1 MSSNTLYDAIALVRA
16 GKNEEARQLIFDI
29 IRNDSQNEMAW
40 MWLAETLT
48 SDVDRMKVLK
58 ACANIN
64 PESKIARMAITKLQE
79 KFNESEATLPSES
92 PFWEGATFDPNIADR
107 TGHTGAIIGFDGSF
121 ILSDVADFDDV
132 IDLRLTSSE
141 ILESKK
147 ATLINEEKNPSGKT
161 VEPFLPSTSEE
172 PTVQYSRYAAG
183 DVPTSPVKH
192 LYPEKEELE
201 FEPDLSGYLHEEHLE
216 NKYDKTVA
224 PLNRVPLFNQKTS
237 GEENLNDLSIDELGF
252 SDEESIGQNDVTIQT
267 NKVLRP
273 YADLFEEDL
282 VEDHVIQNE
291 VEENTNSR
299 KKKERNKLV
308 ILLLGLFIIIAILC
322 AVLIFV
328 LRGFTIGNNQTTTL
342 PTQLVIPTGTILPT
356 STWTLIPTV
365 TGTPEPTFTPTMLP
379 TATEIVEISDKA
391 ISAANANAVLLKI
404 DQPISGEFFVN
415 LTGNRIAIINERTI
429 QIWNALNGEREF
441 VLSGHNDLVTDI
453 VFSDDGKYL
462 VSGSRDFSVILWDLD
477 SGQAIKTFGMDA
489 GTINRIYG
497 DRTKNYPR
505 NVSVDF
511 SPDETTIAAGAFGVV
526 NILDISSGLTRGIF
540 SLSDEALLAAAQD
553 PTNLYGFKVKFNENG
568 WVLAAG
574 MSKNLVGLDTLDA
587 ALLYQYELGAKGQI
601 SYTINRKQI
610 LEADTGGI
618 TIRNLEDGTVIN
630 GFGGRK
636 VKPNQAPPAYVLS
649 ETGKV
654 LGIET
659 DAAENEFE
667 LSVWNVADD
676 ASLMNFKG
684 ICIDNQCAIPVFA
697 LFPDDERIIVT
708 RQGNDSSIEVIY
720 VNLISHEIIL
730 RITGMNN
737 GVKALAASPNGDLA
751 AGLDEAGIL
760 RIWNMVSGDVIT
772 SFETPTLDFVKFS
785 RDGQFIYAWDE
796 SSIYVWGLP

>member
-16 GKNEEARQLIFDI
+16 GKNEDARQLIFDI

-79 KFNESEATLPSES
+79 KFNEKEATLPSES

-121 ILSDVADFDDV
+121 ILSDVSDFDDV

-141 ILESKK
+141 VLESKK
-147 ATLINEEKNPSGKT
+147 AALINEEKSLPAKSA
-161 VEPFLPSTSEE
+161 EPFLPTTDDE
-172 PTVQYSRYAAG
+172 PTTQYSRYAG
-183 DVPTSPVKH
+183 RDVPTSPVKR

-201 FEPDLSGYLHEEHLE
+201 FEPDLSDYLHEEHVE
-216 NKYDKTVA
+216 NNYDKTVV
-224 PLNRVPLFNQKTS
+224 PINRVPLYNQKTA
-237 GEENLNDLSIDELGF
+237 GDENLNDLSIEELGF
-252 SDEESIGQNDVTIQT
+252 SDDESLVQNDATIQT
-267 NKVLRP
+267 DKVQRP

-291 VEENTNSR
+291 VEENTKNR

-308 ILLLGLFIIIAILC
+308 VLLLGLFVIIAVLC
-322 AVLIFV
+322 GVLIVV
-328 LRGFTIGNNQTTTL
+328 LGGFTFGSTQTTSL
-342 PTQLVIPTGTILPT
+342 PTQLVIPTETTLPT
-356 STWTLIPTV
+356 PTWTLIPTV

-379 TATEIVEISDKA
+379 TATAIVEISDKA

-404 DQPISGEFFVN
+404 DQPISGEFFSN
-415 LTGNRIAIINERTI
+415 LSGNRIAIPDERTI
-429 QIWNALNGEREF
+429 QIWNVLTGEREF

-453 VFSDDGKYL
+453 VFSEDGKYL
-462 VSGSRDFSVILWDLD
+462 VSGARDFSVILWDLS
-477 SGQAIKTFGMDA
+477 SGQVIKTFGMD
-489 GTINRIYG
+489 GSTINRIYG

-505 NVSVDF
+505 DVSVDF
-511 SPDETTIAAGAFGVV
+511 SPDGTTIAAGAFGVV
-526 NILDISSGLTRGIF
+526 NILDISSGLTRGTF
-540 SLSDEALLAAAQD
+540 SLSDEALSAAAQD
-553 PTNLYGFKVKFNENG
+553 PTNIVGFKVKFNENG
-568 WVLAAG
+568 WVLAAA

-587 ALLYQYELGAKGQI
+587 ALLYQYELGAKGQVSFPI
-601 SYTINRKQI
+601 DRNQI

-618 TIRNLEDGTVIN
+618 TIRNLEDGVVIN

-636 VKPNQAPPAYVLS
+636 VKPNQAPPAFVLS

-667 LSVWNVADD
+667 LAVWNVADD

-684 ICIDNQCAIPVFA
+684 ICVDGQCEIPVFG

-708 RQGNDSSIEVIY
+708 RQGNDSSLEVIY

-730 RITGMNN
+730 RITGMTN
-737 GVKALAASPNGDLA
+737 GVKALAASPKGDLA
-751 AGLDEAGIL
+751 AGLDDAGIL

-772 SFETPTLDFVKFS
+772 SFETPTLDFVEFS

-796 SSIYVWGLP
+796 NAIYAWGLP

>member
-1 MSSNTLYDAIALVRA
+1 
-16 GKNEEARQLIFDI
+16 
-29 IRNDSQNEMAW
+29 
-40 MWLAETLT
+40 
-48 SDVDRMKVLK
+48 
-58 ACANIN
+58 
-64 PESKIARMAITKLQE
+64 
-79 KFNESEATLPSES
+79 
-92 PFWEGATFDPNIADR
+92 
-107 TGHTGAIIGFDGSF
+107 
-121 ILSDVADFDDV
+121 
-132 IDLRLTSSE
+132 
-141 ILESKK
+141 
-147 ATLINEEKNPSGKT
+147 
-161 VEPFLPSTSEE
+161 
-172 PTVQYSRYAAG
+172 
-183 DVPTSPVKH
+183 
-192 LYPEKEELE
+192 LE
-201 FEPDLSGYLHEEHLE
+201 FEPDLSGYLHEEHVE
-216 NKYDKTVA
+216 NNYDKTVA
-224 PLNRVPLFNQKTS
+224 PLNRVPLINQKTS
-237 GEENLNDLSIDELGF
+237 GDENLNELSIEELGF
-252 SDEESIGQNDVTIQT
+252 SDEETIGQSDVTLQT
-267 NKVLRP
+267 NKVQRP

-282 VEDHVIQNE
+282 VEDNVIQNE
-291 VEENTNSR
+291 VEENTKNR

-308 ILLLGLFIIIAILC
+308 VLLLGLFLIITILC
-322 AVLIFV
+322 GVLISI
-328 LRGFTIGNNQTTTL
+328 LRGFTIGSNQTASL
-342 PTQLVIPTGTILPT
+342 PTQLVIPTETILPT

-379 TATEIVEISDKA
+379 TATAIVEISDKA

-404 DQPISGEFFVN
+404 SQPKSGEFFIN
-415 LTGNRIAIINERTI
+415 LTGNRIAITDERTI

-441 VLSGHNDLVTDI
+441 ILSGHNDLVTDI
-453 VFSDDGKYL
+453 VFSDDGNYL
-462 VSGSRDFSVILWDLD
+462 VSGAKDFSVILWDLD

-505 NVSVDF
+505 DVSVDF
-511 SPDETTIAAGAFGVV
+511 SPDGTTIAAGAFGVV
-526 NILDISSGLTRGIF
+526 NILDIPSGLTRGTF

-553 PTNLYGFKVKFNENG
+553 PTNVYGFKVKFNENG

-601 SYTINRKQI
+601 SYTIDRKQL

-618 TIRNLEDGTVIN
+618 TIRNLEDGAVVN

-636 VKPNQAPPAYVLS
+636 VKPNQAPPTYILS
-649 ETGKV
+649 ESAKI

-697 LFPDDERIIVT
+697 FFPDDERIIVA
-708 RQGNDSSIEVIY
+708 RQGNDSSLEVIY

-737 GVKALAASPNGDLA
+737 GVKALAASPNSELA
-751 AGLDEAGIL
+751 AGLDEVGIL

-772 SFETPTLDFVKFS
+772 SFETPTLSFVEFS

-796 SSIYVWGLP
+796 NSIYVWGLP